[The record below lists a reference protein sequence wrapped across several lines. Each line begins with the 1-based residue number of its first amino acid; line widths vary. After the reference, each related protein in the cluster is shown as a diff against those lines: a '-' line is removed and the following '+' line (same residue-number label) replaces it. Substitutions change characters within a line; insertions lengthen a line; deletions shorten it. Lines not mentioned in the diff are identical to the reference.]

1 LSPRCGHRPPH
12 KNLQARS
19 TERLRHI
26 FSKETTMKPRFTPKS
41 RLRLAA
47 VAALLLPAA
56 LTASPALAH
65 DALSSTAP
73 ARDSVLTTAPETVSL
88 TLTQPPTDSAS
99 LNLSVI
105 TVTDG
110 AGATVSDGSVS
121 VEGPTLSTKTAPG
134 SPGTYTVQWRAVSS
148 DGHPIEGTYTF
159 TVQTPATATTPAP
172 AVSAT
177 VSVPAATPSTAP
189 QGTDSAVPPAPRP
202 NDDNAPLAVGIAFGL
217 LAAAAGVTWWLR
229 RRKAGPG
236 A

>member
-1 LSPRCGHRPPH
+1 
-12 KNLQARS
+12 
-19 TERLRHI
+19 
-26 FSKETTMKPRFTPKS
+26 MKTKLTA

-56 LTASPALAH
+56 AVASPALAH

-73 ARDSVLTTAPETVSL
+73 ARDEVVATAPDTVSL

-110 AGATVSDGSVS
+110 AGKTVSDGTVS
-121 VEGPTLSTKTAPG
+121 VDGATLSTKTAPG
-134 SPGTYTVQWRAVSS
+134 SPGTYRVLWRAVSS
-148 DGHPIEGTYTF
+148 DGHPIEGDYSF
-159 TVQTPATATTPAP
+159 TVQTAAAVSGP

-177 VSVPAATPSTAP
+177 PSAEAGASSAAP
-189 QGTDSAVPPAPRP
+189 QSTDNAVPPSPRP

-217 LAAAAGVTWWLR
+217 LAAALAVAWWLR

-236 A
+236 S

>member
-1 LSPRCGHRPPH
+1 
-12 KNLQARS
+12 
-19 TERLRHI
+19 
-26 FSKETTMKPRFTPKS
+26 MKPRFTYRS
-41 RLRLAA
+41 RLRLTA
-47 VAALLLPAA
+47 VAALLVPAA

-121 VEGPTLSTKTAPG
+121 VDGPTLATKVAPG
-134 SPGTYTVQWRAVSS
+134 SPGTYTVLWRAVSS
-148 DGHPIEGTYTF
+148 DGHPIEGNYTF
-159 TVQTPATATTPAP
+159 TVQTPDTAATPAP

-177 VSVPAATPSTAP
+177 ASVQAATPSAAP
-189 QGTDSAVPPAPRP
+189 QAADNAVPPAPRP
-202 NDDNAPLAVGIAFGL
+202 NDNNAPLVVGIAFGL
-217 LAAAAGVTWWLR
+217 LAAAAALTWWLR
-229 RRKAGPG
+229 RRKADRG